1 VNQCNKHVPY
11 TLPSKAHTMV
21 VGYRSDEG
29 RNALSQSTAHDG
41 DTGFGEYGTITGGS
55 EVDAA
60 GRNSRRRA
68 GRSTGTALCTK
79 LGPELAD
86 VMST

>member
-1 VNQCNKHVPY
+1 
-11 TLPSKAHTMV
+11 MV

-41 DTGFGEYGTITGGS
+41 DTVFAEYGTITGGS

-60 GRNSRRRA
+60 EELGA
-68 GRSTGTALCTK
+68 VLGTALCTK